1 MAVLTGAQM
10 VVEAFS
16 REGVDFVFGLP
27 GGACLPLFDALY
39 DAKFKVVL
47 VRHEQGAVHM
57 AEGFA
62 RSTGRPG
69 VVVVT
74 SGPGA
79 TNTVTGLADAYM
91 DSIPLVV
98 ITGQVKSFLIGNDAF
113 QEADV
118 TGITRPITKHNY
130 LVKDLKDLARVLK
143 EAFYIATHGR
153 PGPVLI
159 DFPSDISLQK
169 MEFEYPKTV
178 EIRGFKP
185 TLEGHPGQIKK
196 AAKMIEESKK
206 PVIYTGGGVII
217 ADASKELIEFVGE
230 GVGVHA

>member
-1 MAVLTGAQM
+1 
-10 VVEAFS
+10 
-16 REGVDFVFGLP
+16 
-27 GGACLPLFDALY
+27 
-39 DAKFKVVL
+39 
-47 VRHEQGAVHM
+47 
-57 AEGFA
+57 
-62 RSTGRPG
+62 
-69 VVVVT
+69 
-74 SGPGA
+74 

-130 LVKDLKDLARVLK
+130 LVKDVKDLPRVLK

-153 PGPVLI
+153 PGPVLV

-169 MEFEYPKTV
+169 MEFDYPNEV
-178 EIRGFKP
+178 SIRGFKP
-185 TLEGHPGQIKK
+185 TLQGHIGQIKK

-217 ADASKELIEFVGE
+217 SGAAKELIEFVE
-230 GVGVHA
+230 KT

>member
-16 REGVDFVFGLP
+16 REGVDYVFGLP

-57 AEGFA
+57 AEGYA

-69 VVVVT
+69 IVVVT

-130 LVKDLKDLARVLK
+130 LVKDVKELPRILK

-169 MEFEYPKTV
+169 MEFDYPAQV
-178 EIRGFKP
+178 DIRGFKP
-185 TLEGHPGQIKK
+185 VLQGHLG
-196 AAKMIEESKK
+196 
-206 PVIYTGGGVII
+206 
-217 ADASKELIEFVGE
+217 
-230 GVGVHA
+230 